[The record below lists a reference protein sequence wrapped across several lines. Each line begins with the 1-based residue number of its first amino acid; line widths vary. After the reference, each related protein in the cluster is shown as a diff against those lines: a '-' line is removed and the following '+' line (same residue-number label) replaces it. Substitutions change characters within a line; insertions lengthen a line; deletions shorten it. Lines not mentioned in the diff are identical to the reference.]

1 MENMTDWLNA
11 NKGKILIL
19 IDDKGLR
26 WEGKLENVFA
36 DFFQIYEFRKHASKV
51 FKISSIKNFEV
62 KNGN

>member
-1 MENMTDWLNA
+1 MEMTDWLNE

-36 DFFQIYEFRKHASKV
+36 DFFQIYELRKKTSKV